1 MNQPLIG
8 VILAQIG
15 TPDAP
20 DAKAVRPYLRR
31 FLSDRRIIDYPPL
44 LWQPLL
50 RGIILRV
57 RPRKSA
63 ALYSSIW
70 HKDGSPLLLHSQ
82 ARRMP
87 CRRCW
92 EAASGSS
99 SGSPTVNRE

>member
-20 DAKAVRPYLRR
+20 TAKAVRPYLRR
-31 FLSDRRIIDYPPL
+31 FLSDRRIIDYPPM

-63 ALYSSIW
+63 ALYSAVW
-70 HKDGSPLLLHSQ
+70 QKDGSPLLSGEKAPQ
-82 ARRMP
+82 AR
-87 CRRCW
+87 
-92 EAASGSS
+92 
-99 SGSPTVNRE
+99 